1 MKTAIISTLLVAA
14 LSPGLSLGLG
24 GCAATQVA
32 LEHKDLS
39 VQTQMSATVFLD
51 LESRVQKTVF
61 LDIKNTSTSDL
72 AIEPLIKARL
82 EHSGYRIQ
90 SDPLEAFYILQVNV
104 LHVGTSNP
112 SALYSSLR
120 SGWGGPLAGGM
131 AGAAIGATTS
141 SPNGNLKGALIGSA
155 VEMVASSLVKNV
167 TYSIVTD
174 IQITERS
181 NEPVAQKLQSTFQ
194 QGTDTQIVQSSDRV
208 TDRKKYRARVVSSA
222 NKVNLKFEAAL
233 PSLEQQLARS
243 IAGIF

>member
-1 MKTAIISTLLVAA
+1 MKTSFNTVILAGV
-14 LSPGLSLGLG
+14 LSPCLLLGLG

-51 LESRVQKTVF
+51 LENRVQKTVY
-61 LDIKNTSTSDL
+61 LDVKNTSSSDL
-72 AIEPLIKARL
+72 AIEPLIKSRL
-82 EHSGYRIQ
+82 EQAGYRIQ
-90 SDPLEAFYILQVNV
+90 PDPLEAFYILQVNV

-112 SALYSSLR
+112 SALYSSLQ
-120 SGWGGPLAGGM
+120 SGWGGPLAGGL

-155 VEMVASSLVKNV
+155 VELVASSLVKNV
-167 TYSIVTD
+167 TYSIITD
-174 IQITERS
+174 IQITQRS

-194 QGTDTQIVQSSDRV
+194 QGTDTQIAQSSDHV
-208 TDRKKYRARVVSSA
+208 TDRKKYRTRVVSSA

-233 PSLEQQLARS
+233 PHLEQQLARS

>member
-1 MKTAIISTLLVAA
+1 MKTKIKITIFAGVLL
-14 LSPGLSLGLG
+14 PGLLLGLG

-39 VQTQMSATVFLD
+39 VQTQMSATVFLN
-51 LESRVQKTVF
+51 LESRAQKTVY
-61 LDIKNTSTSDL
+61 LDIKNTSSADL
-72 AIEPLIKARL
+72 AIEPLIKSRL
-82 EHSGYRIQ
+82 EQAGYRMQ
-90 SDPLEAFYILQVNV
+90 ADPLEAFYILQVNV
-104 LHVGTSNP
+104 LHVGTSDP

-120 SGWGGPLAGGM
+120 SGFGGPLAGGL

-155 VEMVASSLVKNV
+155 LELVVSSLVKNV
-167 TYSIVTD
+167 TYSIITD

-181 NEPVAQKLQSTFQ
+181 EEAVTQHMQSNLP
-194 QGTDTQIVQSSDRV
+194 QGTVTQVTESSDSVSNHR
-208 TDRKKYRARVVSSA
+208 KYRTRIVSSA
-222 NKVNLKFEAAL
+222 NQVNLKFAAAL

>member
-1 MKTAIISTLLVAA
+1 MF
-14 LSPGLSLGLG
+14 GLG

-51 LESRVQKTVF
+51 LENRVQKTVY
-61 LDIKNTSTSDL
+61 LDVRNTSSADL
-72 AIEPLIKARL
+72 AIEPLIKSQL
-82 EHSGYRIQ
+82 ERAGYQIQ
-90 SDPLEAFYILQVNV
+90 SDPQESFYILQVNV
-104 LHVGTSNP
+104 LHVGTCNP

-155 VEMVASSLVKNV
+155 VELVASSLVKNV
-167 TYSIVTD
+167 TYSIITD

-181 NEPVAQKLQSTFQ
+181 NEPVTQKLQSNFA
-194 QGTDTQIVQSSDRV
+194 QGKDTQTVQFSDRV
-208 TDRKKYRARVVSSA
+208 TDRKKYRTRVVSSA

-233 PSLEQQLARS
+233 PYLEKQLARS